1 MNKQRLEQLFSGLLV
16 LSFFLPW
23 VDDGFISLS
32 AMQYPG
38 FVLGISGNGQAA
50 FLYALYLIPVLA
62 VAVILFSFQGKNT
75 KVLSLVLGALSI
87 VLGGYILYEGAF
99 AFGSFIAILAG
110 LGIVVTELKE
120 DWEHYISISS
130 VSNVFQPFQ
139 ISNDY
144 LDKGNDNLDKGFLGH
159 PIGLRTL
166 FLTEMWERMSYYG
179 MRALLVL
186 YMTGTIT
193 NFNPGLGWTQM
204 ESQAI
209 YGIYVGMVYFM
220 VVPGGWIADNILGH
234 QKAVLYGAM
243 IIALGHF
250 TLAIPVEQTFFLG
263 LIFVVLGT
271 GLLKGNISTIVGKLY
286 KEDDSRRES
295 GYTIFYMAINI
306 GSTLGFLV
314 CSYLGEKIGWHW
326 GFGAAG
332 IGMSFGVLQFIFSKK
347 LLGVAGINP
356 NPMEDRR
363 RAKLVLG
370 TKVSLGVM
378 FVVIASG
385 LLGFYSIEPRVFAEN
400 FSYFLTVVAGL
411 YFLYLFF
418 FAGLTS
424 AEKRNLLLL
433 GLLFIGAAAFWSGF
447 DQSASSLSIFAR
459 DYTDLSVSGYIIP
472 VGWLQFANPIFV
484 VIFAPIFAG
493 IWTHL
498 GRINLN
504 PALPIKFALGLV
516 LMAVSFVIMLFAVEL
531 AMETAPVG
539 MRWLILTYLLQTWGE
554 LTLSPIGLAAF
565 SRYSPKKYIGQMFG
579 LWFLASAI
587 GGVLAGLLGGDAMDA
602 GLESISPVFNFMIK
616 YYLAIA
622 LILIVLSRFIKRPD
636 SPKSEDKEAAN

>member
-1 MNKQRLEQLFSGLLV
+1 MSN
-16 LSFFLPW
+16 
-23 VDDGFISLS
+23 
-32 AMQYPG
+32 
-38 FVLGISGNGQAA
+38 
-50 FLYALYLIPVLA
+50 
-62 VAVILFSFQGKNT
+62 
-75 KVLSLVLGALSI
+75 
-87 VLGGYILYEGAF
+87 
-99 AFGSFIAILAG
+99 
-110 LGIVVTELKE
+110 
-120 DWEHYISISS
+120 SS
-130 VSNVFQPFQ
+130 VS
-139 ISNDY
+139 SDY
-144 LDKGNDNLDKGFLGH
+144 LDKGFLGH

-186 YMTGTIT
+186 YMTGTVT

-250 TLAIPVEQTFFLG
+250 TLAIPIQQTFFLG

-286 KEDDSRRES
+286 KEDDGRRES

-332 IGMSFGVLQFIFSKK
+332 IGMSFGVLQFIYSKK

-370 TKVSLGVM
+370 TKISLGVM
-378 FVVIASG
+378 VVVIASG
-385 LLGFYSIEPRVFAEN
+385 LLGFYSIEPRGFAEN

-424 AEKRNLLLL
+424 AEKRNLILLA
-433 GLLFIGAAAFWSGF
+433 LLFVGAAAFWSGF

-472 VGWLQFANPIFV
+472 IGWLQFANPIFV

-504 PALPIKFALGLV
+504 PALPIKFAVGLM

-587 GGVLAGLLGGDAMDA
+587 GGVLAGLLGGDALDA

-622 LILIVLSRFIKRPD
+622 LILVVLSRFIKKPA
-636 SPKSEDKEAAN
+636 SPTPEDETASN